1 MDQSLFKEHL
11 ENKLNLWGR
20 ELSILQDDIDRSDED
35 AKEEYQ
41 LLMQD
46 LMRAYENIESRLDE
60 VEEMTDA
67 VFADEKT
74 VMEEMMT
81 EFETQLSETREKV
94 KDI

>member
-1 MDQSLFKEHL
+1 MEKSLYKEHL

-20 ELSILQDDIDRSDED
+20 ELSIIQDDIDRADED
-35 AKEEYQ
+35 YKEEYQ

-60 VEEMTDA
+60 IEEMSSA
-67 VFADEKT
+67 VFADEKL
-74 VMEEMMT
+74 VMDEMIR
-81 EFETQLSETREKV
+81 EFETQLNETRDKV